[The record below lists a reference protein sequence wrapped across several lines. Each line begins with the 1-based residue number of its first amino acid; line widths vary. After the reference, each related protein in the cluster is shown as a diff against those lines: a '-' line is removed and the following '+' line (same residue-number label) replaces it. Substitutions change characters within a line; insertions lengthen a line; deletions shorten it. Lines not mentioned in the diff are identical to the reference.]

1 MKRRFLGGPKRIRL
15 SPNALE
21 SVPERNA
28 ALTWRTREDG
38 AVEVDVEH
46 RGFFDRAAQTLFR
59 KPRVSH
65 IALDSRGSAVWLA
78 MDGERTLADIVE
90 LMCARFPEET
100 ERMLDRVVTFTATL
114 CRIRWIRLKKPSN
127 ERVYTKLK

>member
-1 MKRRFLGGPKRIRL
+1 MKRKASKRPRRIRL

-21 SVPERNA
+21 SVPERSA
-28 ALTWRTREDG
+28 ELTWRTREEG
-38 AVEVDVEH
+38 VVEVDVEH
-46 RGFFDRAAQTLFR
+46 RGFFDRVAQTFFK

-90 LMCARFPEET
+90 LMRARFPEET

-114 CRIRWIRLKKPSN
+114 CRIRWIRLKKPSKK
-127 ERVYTKLK
+127 RA